1 MSASRF
7 HRQWL
12 TASLS
17 ALLAL
22 AALPP
27 AMQLPAYHA
36 HGGAIHAHAGG
47 SAEHAHGGGFDHA
60 HHDAQK
66 PAADCPAT
74 TAHRRE
80 HHLIQPED
88 IRARM
93 VRPAAPEA
101 EAPVRE
107 EHAPSPST
115 PPREPESDTSH
126 AALTPHAFLAAP
138 ALPAAVHGET
148 LPFSTAEPE
157 PLRPAR
163 SDSPASPRGPP
174 AHTQA

>member
-1 MSASRF
+1 MNASRF

-12 TASLS
+12 TTGLS

-27 AMQLPAYHA
+27 AMLPAYHA
-36 HGGAIHAHAGG
+36 HGGAVHAHAGG
-47 SAEHAHGGGFDHA
+47 GAEHAHGGGFDHA
-60 HHDAQK
+60 HREAPV
-66 PAADCPAT
+66 PAADCPAN

-93 VRPAAPEA
+93 VHPAAPET

-107 EHAPSPST
+107 EHVPAPST
-115 PPREPESDTSH
+115 PPRAPESDTSH
-126 AALTPHAFLAAP
+126 ASLTAHAFLAAP
-138 ALPAAVHGET
+138 PLPAAAPGEA
-148 LPFSTAEPE
+148 LPFSTPEPE
-157 PLRPAR
+157 PLQTAR
-163 SDSPASPRGPP
+163 TESPASPRGPP